1 MTTLTLVHEMSL
13 AEYHDNKFPAWI
25 ANIPGEELMWEFL
38 CDDQECE
45 GIADAKLV
53 RVWRKLKRAA

>member
-13 AEYHDNKFPAWI
+13 EDYRSGNFPQWI
-25 ANIPGEELMWEFL
+25 DSVPLTELLWDFT

-45 GIADAKLV
+45 GATGSGLV
-53 RVWRKLKRAA
+53 RVWRKLKKAA

>member
-25 ANIPGEELMWEFL
+25 ANIPGEELLWLFS

-45 GIADAKLV
+45 GSQSEV